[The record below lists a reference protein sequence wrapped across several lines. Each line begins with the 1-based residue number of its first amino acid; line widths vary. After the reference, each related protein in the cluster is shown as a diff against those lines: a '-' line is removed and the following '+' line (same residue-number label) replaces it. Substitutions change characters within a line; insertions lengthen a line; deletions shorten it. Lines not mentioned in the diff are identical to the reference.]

1 MPSSPTLLASLSP
14 RARAAAQ
21 AAAAIAAAFAIS
33 VGLLVAAMEMKE
45 RRLGD
50 ADSATWPPTSLAD
63 AAAQPRALLGL
74 ALEQVYEAFGETA
87 ETAIYDRLARVA
99 AGEAL
104 ETLYLQKRDALVNAA
119 FDGGTQRVDH
129 VDVTEAEAAVEGG
142 LVSVAGRWRV
152 VGAVGHEDHRHIRGA
167 VYTARV
173 DFALGPEG
181 WRMVAF
187 DLRDI
192 DRQAVGEPLDP

>member
-21 AAAAIAAAFAIS
+21 AVAAIAAAFAIS
-33 VGLLVAAMEMKE
+33 VGLLVAAMEIKE
-45 RRLGD
+45 RRSGED
-50 ADSATWPPTSLAD
+50 AATWPPTSPAA

-74 ALEQVYEAFGETA
+74 ALEQVYEAFGETG

-129 VDVTEAEAAVEGG
+129 VDVTEAEASVKGG

-152 VGAVGHEDHRHIRGA
+152 VGAVGHEDHRHVRGA
-167 VYTARV
+167 LYTARV
-173 DFALGPEG
+173 DFALRPEG
-181 WRMVAF
+181 WRMIAF